1 MPRSEDGG
9 GHFGPIPMRRVAIV
23 APRAA
28 LRGALVQVAD
38 AGCVQL
44 DTGGGED
51 GRSGDAAAHAL
62 RERARRT
69 ANGDVRARITTAVP
83 DLDAWERAG
92 AADLLAGEAE
102 LAEHAADAVAH
113 GSVGGLLGW
122 CPEPDVPPLAA
133 RLADVGAALVPL
145 PAPRGVDPPTKLPGG
160 TPARRSFT
168 TLVST
173 YGTVPY
179 PDVDPTFLAGAAYVL
194 MFGMM
199 FGDAG
204 HGLLLLLA
212 GLLIRQGR
220 PRRFPGLRPMWPFVI
235 GAGLTSTVFGVLYGE
250 FFGPTGVLPVVW
262 LAPLAAPIPLLAA
275 AVGLGAVL
283 LAGAYLLAIVNRWRE
298 GGPRNA
304 VYASAGIAGAAVFLG
319 LGGVTGYYLLGSAV
333 LLGLGLVCFVVGL
346 VLAGVGFVAGAG
358 GGVTGVLQALIE
370 LFDSVVRI
378 GSNVV
383 SFARLA
389 AFGLTHAA
397 LGWLVWSGTVALW
410 RLGPLGVVG
419 AIVLFVVGNAVTFA
433 LEGLIAAVQALR
445 LAFYELF
452 SRIFVGEGRPF
463 LPWHVP
469 VRPTTDPAIPEAS

>member
-1 MPRSEDGG
+1 MRRSEDGG
-9 GHFGPIPMRRVAIV
+9 RFGPVRMRRVAIV

-28 LRGALVQVAD
+28 LRDALVQVAD

-44 DTGGGED
+44 DTGGGQD
-51 GRSGDAAAHAL
+51 VRSGDAAVHDL

-69 ANGDVRARITTAVP
+69 AHGDVRARIAPTEP
-83 DLDAWERAG
+83 DLDAWERGG

-102 LAEHAADAVAH
+102 LAERAADAVAH
-113 GSVGGLLGW
+113 GSVEGLLGW
-122 CPEPDVPPLAA
+122 CPESDVPPLAA
-133 RLADVGAALVPL
+133 RLADVGAAVVAL
-145 PAPRGVDPPTKLPGG
+145 PTPRGVDPPTKLPTG
-160 TPARRSFT
+160 TAARRSFT

-212 GLLIRQGR
+212 GLVVRQGR
-220 PRRFPGLRPMWPFVI
+220 PRRFVGLRPMWPFVV
-235 GAGLTSTVFGVLYGE
+235 GAGVTSTAFGVLYGE

-319 LGGVTGYYLLGSAV
+319 LGGVTGFYLLGNPV
-333 LLGLGLVCFVVGL
+333 LLGLGLVCFVAGL
-346 VLAGVGFVAGAG
+346 VLAGVGFVAAAG
-358 GGVTGVLQALIE
+358 GGVTGVLQAVIE
-370 LFDSVVRI
+370 LFDSVVRV

-397 LGWLVWSGTVALW
+397 LGWLVWSGTVGLW

-419 AIVLFVVGNAVTFA
+419 AVVLFVVGNAVTFA

-469 VRPTTDPAIPEAS
+469 VRHTTDSAIPEAM